1 MLEKLKQRW
10 NIKNNYEVVII
21 LIVFSITGSATVV
34 LKRWVFELIQI
45 TPETHLLVKIPAYIV
60 VVLAIY
66 NILLLVVGFFFG
78 QFKFFWEFEK
88 RFFSKLLFRRKAIQ
102 VEKNAG

>member
-1 MLEKLKQRW
+1 MLEKLKKRW
-10 NIKNNYEVVII
+10 NIKDNYEVVII

-45 TPETHLLVKIPAYIV
+45 TPETHLLIKISAYIL

-66 NILLLVVGFFFG
+66 NILLLAVGFIFG

-88 RFFSKLLFRRKAIQ
+88 RFFSKLLFRKKSIQ
-102 VEKNAG
+102 VKENVD